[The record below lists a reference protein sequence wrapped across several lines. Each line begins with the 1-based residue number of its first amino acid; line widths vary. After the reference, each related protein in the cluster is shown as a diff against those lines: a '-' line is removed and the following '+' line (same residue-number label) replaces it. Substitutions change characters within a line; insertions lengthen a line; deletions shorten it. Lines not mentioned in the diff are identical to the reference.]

1 MFFGRDDVK
10 SLIGLAQ
17 EAYEAFLWLLET
29 YEFPLQDGQ
38 TYGGATASIPQ
49 DPAGRRDAKIK
60 QFKMERA
67 LKEKVSVSTMTFGET
82 YTLTSSIG
90 SNRRPN
96 NLLRPPRHP
105 RAHQPLIPHHHF
117 RQPRIHP
124 SAPRSHDRAP
134 LPPSHA
140 IPHRP
145 RFNRARAFLA
155 PKREHG
161 CAYRGG

>member
-1 MFFGRDDVK
+1 MFFGRDNGK
-10 SLIGLAQ
+10 SLIGLVQ

-38 TYGGATASIPQ
+38 TYGDATASIPQ

-67 LKEKVSVSTMTFGET
+67 LKEKVSVSTMTFVEM
-82 YTLTSSIG
+82 YTLTFPIG
-90 SNRRPN
+90 SNRRSN
-96 NLLRPPRHP
+96 NLLRSPRHP
-105 RAHQPLIPHHHF
+105 CTYRPLIHHHHL

-124 SAPRSHDRAP
+124 PATRSHDRAP
-134 LPPSHA
+134 LPP
-140 IPHRP
+140 PHSITYCP
-145 RFNRARAFLA
+145 RFDRARAFPA
-155 PKREHG
+155 AKCEHG